1 MAADA
6 ERLSR
11 LVRRLMELAQADL
24 HMDGASERTDA
35 APIMMAIADGF
46 SGPEFAVELKM
57 PDTMPLLRI
66 DGDALE
72 AILTTLV
79 ENARQAGATLLT
91 ITPAADLATVRFDL
105 ADDGPGIP
113 AGDRDRIFDPFFTS
127 KRELGGTGL
136 GLSIARSLLQAYG
149 GSIELS
155 PSELGAHFTISVDRV

>member
-1 MAADA
+1 
-6 ERLSR
+6 
-11 LVRRLMELAQADL
+11 
-24 HMDGASERTDA
+24 
-35 APIMMAIADGF
+35 
-46 SGPEFAVELKM
+46 M